1 MNHIARAVCLLVGLW
16 LAPVPPSLAA
26 DSSASQR
33 PAFYVAKPT
42 WHETLIASRVA
53 LRSQQRD
60 EAGRP
65 FISGVFRGGDGAHHV
80 KVRVAGWRELYLI
93 VDDAGDYSN
102 DVANWAEAKLVA
114 RDGSEVFLDTIEPVS
129 AQQAW
134 GSFKRDN
141 KSTVGGPMQIT
152 ERRFSRGLGTHARSV
167 IRFRLDRDWEF
178 FEAWVGIDVS
188 RGKEGSVRFI
198 VANSPD
204 AAKALS
210 PEQQLWEL
218 LARDFSDPESR
229 RQMRW
234 EREDRIWEKDWS
246 QPSELAE
253 RYARATRGAS
263 ANRAVELAHAAN
275 DAKSLAAVR
284 AICLHSRA
292 GEEAL
297 AELKAFNFPA
307 LRLAIE
313 DLAKTFGDGYARGA
327 AYLERLNRLEKRLA
341 ELRSRDA
348 KRLSLTPGFSPVT
361 TAPDVRQAVST
372 ASPPHGKAAEAAPAA
387 ARARDTGLMPGV
399 NESAHTDQLI
409 RLAAELRAL
418 SHEALLANPL
428 LDFDELLLVR
438 RRADRLGLP
447 QNWQGNSSLP
457 RTGYDNEIAVL
468 NLRELLQHP
477 DRAPTSQL
485 STLFKPDAGKFI
497 GDLKLH
503 FDADRLLFSS
513 IGTHDRWQVFE
524 LRFDPASSIQ
534 HPASSIR
541 QVTPADLPDVDHYD
555 ACYLAD
561 DRILFCSTACFAG
574 VPCVDGS
581 DHVANLYR
589 LEADGHTI
597 RQLCLDQDHNWS
609 PTMLANGRVLY
620 QRWEYADTP
629 HAHTRLLFHMNPDG
643 TGQCEYYG
651 SNSYWPNA
659 VFYARP
665 LPGHPTKVVAIVG
678 GHHGVP
684 RMGELVIFDPAKGRR
699 EADGAVQRIPGYGK
713 KVEPIIK
720 DQLVDDSWPKFLH
733 PFPLN
738 EHYFLVSAK
747 PTPDAL
753 WGIYLVDVFD
763 NLLLLAEL
771 PGHALLEPTPLRKS
785 PRPPVIPDRVDPKRK
800 DALVYLQDIYQ
811 GDGLKGVPRGAV
823 KSLRV
828 FAYHWAFQ
836 NMGGLLGTIGLDGP
850 WDVRRIL
857 GTVPVEADGSAY
869 FRVPANTP
877 ISVQPLDA
885 EGKALQ
891 LMRSWFT
898 AMPGENLSCVGCHE
912 RQNSAPLSV
921 PVSAFVARKP
931 SEIQPWLGPPRGFN
945 FAREVQPVLDR
956 HCVSCHDGQ
965 SREGKQLVDLRGVEK
980 VADFLLT
987 TPGHAGRH
995 GGKFSVGY
1003 ANLHRF
1009 VRRPGI
1015 ESDYH
1020 LLTPL
1025 EYHADT
1031 TELVQLLKKGH
1042 YAVKLDAEAWDR
1054 LVTWIDLNAPYH
1066 GSWGEQIANASAQC
1080 NRRRELRKL
1089 YAGMEEDDPE
1099 NLIASVAAD
1108 VRRLTTSSV
1117 SEKVSEKASSNP
1129 SPSHSPTHPLTRS
1142 PALAGW
1148 PFDAVEAARRQAALG
1163 PTTKRTVTLA
1173 AGITLDLV
1181 LIPTGEFIMGD
1192 ENASPEERPTA
1203 PVRITKPFWMARAE
1217 ISNEQFAQFEP
1228 THDSH
1233 VESKNAYQFGVHG
1246 YPVNEPQQPVVRVSW
1261 EQAMAFC
1268 RWLSAKT
1275 GERFALPTEAQWE
1288 WAARA
1293 GTATPF
1299 SFGDPASDFSKH
1311 ANLSDA
1317 KLVEFASDPYT
1328 VFEPLKSP
1336 TPYEDYIPKDTRF
1349 HDGALVT
1356 ARVGSFAPNAW
1367 GLHDLHGNVWEWTLS
1382 AHRPYPYR
1390 DDDGRNALDT
1400 PHQRVVRGGSWR
1412 DRPHRATSAYRLAY
1426 EPWQRVFN
1434 VGFRVV
1440 CEGDGNTTTTSL
1452 ERPRAADLRLAGE
1465 PPARYRPQA
1474 HTTET
1479 ENDD

>member
-1 MNHIARAVCLLVGLW
+1 MTMSSTIEQQRASVVECAAQRRFGFRTDEEILRPAPFDFDRPSALLSK
-16 LAPVPPSLAA
+16 APLRGALQKLAA
-26 DSSASQR
+26 SLTMLGVCASFVTLTR
-33 PAFYVAKPT
+33 AEPNPPPLPFYIKKAT
-42 WHETLIASRVA
+42 WQETMLASREA
-53 LRSQQRD
+53 LRAQRHTESATD
-60 EAGRP
+60 PSRP
-65 FISGVFRGGDGAHHV
+65 FISDVFRGGDGAHHV
-80 KVRVAGWRELYLI
+80 KVRLAGWRDLYLI

-102 DVANWAEAKLVA
+102 DVANWAEAKLIA

-152 ERRFSRGLGTHARSV
+152 ERRFARGLGTHARSV
-167 IRFRLDRDWEF
+167 IHYKLDRDFEF
-178 FEAWVGIDVS
+178 FESWVGVDVS
-188 RGKEGSVRFI
+188 RGKEGRLRFL

-204 AAKALS
+204 VAKGLA

-218 LARDFSDPESR
+218 LTRDFADHESR
-229 RQMRW
+229 RQIRW
-234 EREDRIWEKDWS
+234 EREDHIWEKDWLETG
-246 QPSELAE
+246 ELAT
-253 RYARATRGAS
+253 RYAQATRGSSAS
-263 ANRAVELAHAAN
+263 AAIELARAAT
-275 DAKSLAAVR
+275 DAKSLAVVR
-284 AICLHSRA
+284 AFYLRSRA
-292 GEEAL
+292 GEEART
-297 AELKAFNFPA
+297 EVKRFDFVA
-307 LRLAIE
+307 LRRAID
-313 DLAKTFGDGYARGA
+313 DLTKTFGDQYAKGS
-327 AYLERLNRLEKRLA
+327 AYRARLDKLEKSVAARRDRPEATEQLIAASA
-341 ELRSRDA
+341 ELR
-348 KRLSLTPGFSPVT
+348 
-361 TAPDVRQAVST
+361 
-372 ASPPHGKAAEAAPAA
+372 
-387 ARARDTGLMPGV
+387 GLF
-399 NESAHTDQLI
+399 
-409 RLAAELRAL
+409 
-418 SHEALLANPL
+418 HEALLANPL
-428 LDFDELLLVR
+428 LDFDQILLIR

-457 RTGYDNEIAVL
+457 RAGYDNEIAVL

-477 DRAPTSQL
+477 DRLPLSQFT
-485 STLFKPDAGKFI
+485 TLLKPDGSKFV

-513 IGTHDRWQVFE
+513 IGTHDHWQVFE
-524 LRFDPASSIQ
+524 LRFNPSSINHQ
-534 HPASSIR
+534 PSTIAR
-541 QVTPADLPDVDHYD
+541 QLTPADLPDVDHYD

-589 LEADGHTI
+589 LETDGRTI
-597 RQLCLDQDHNWS
+597 RQLCFDQDHNWS

-659 VFYARP
+659 IFYARP

-699 EADGAVQRIPGYGK
+699 EADGVVQRIPGYGK

-747 PTPDAL
+747 PTPDAH
-753 WGIYLVDVFD
+753 WGVYLVDVFD
-763 NLLLLAEL
+763 NMLLLAEL
-771 PGHALLEPTPLRKS
+771 PGHALLEPTPLRKT
-785 PRPPVIPDRVDPKRK
+785 PRPPVIPDRVDPRRK

-811 GDGLKGVPRGAV
+811 GDGLRGVPRGAV

-850 WDVRRIL
+850 WDIRRML

-912 RQNSAPLSV
+912 RQNSAPPSM
-921 PVSAFVARKP
+921 PVTAFVARKP
-931 SEIQPWLGPPRGFN
+931 SEIQPWLGPPRGFH
-945 FAREVQPVLDR
+945 FAREVQPVLDGN
-956 HCVSCHDGQ
+956 CVSCHDGQ
-965 SREGKQLVDLRGVEK
+965 VRDGRAVLDLRGTEK
-980 VADFLLT
+980 LADFLLT

-1042 YAVKLDAEAWDR
+1042 YDVKLDAEAWDR

-1066 GSWGEQIANASAQC
+1066 GSWGEEIANATAQC

-1089 YAGMEEDDPE
+1089 YAGMEDDDPE
-1099 NLIASVAAD
+1099 NLVASVAAD
-1108 VRRLTTSSV
+1108 VRRLTPSTV
-1117 SEKVSEKASSNP
+1117 SEKVSERVSEKASSNP
-1129 SPSHSPTHPLTRS
+1129 SPSHSPAHPLTRS
-1142 PALAGW
+1142 PRDESRSLLTSGATLKGW
-1148 PFDAVEAARRQAALG
+1148 PFDAAGAARRQAALG
-1163 PTTKRTVTLA
+1163 PTTKRTFTLAPGVTLELA
-1173 AGITLDLV
+1173 
-1181 LIPTGEFIMGD
+1181 LIPAGEFIMGD
-1192 ENASPEERPTA
+1192 DSASPDERPAA
-1203 PVRITKPFWMARAE
+1203 PVRIPKPFWMARTE
-1217 ISNEQFAQFEP
+1217 ISNAQFAEFEP

-1233 VESKNAYQFGVHG
+1233 VESKTAYQFGVHG

-1268 RWLSAKT
+1268 RWLSTKT
-1275 GERFALPTEAQWE
+1275 GERFSLPTEAQWE

-1299 SFGDPASDFSKH
+1299 HFGDLASDFSKH
-1311 ANLSDA
+1311 ANFADA

-1328 VFEPLKSP
+1328 VFTPLKNPSH
-1336 TPYEDYIPKDTRF
+1336 YEDYIPKDTRF
-1349 HDGALVT
+1349 HDGALITV
-1356 ARVGSFAPNAW
+1356 RVGSFAPNTW
-1367 GLHDLHGNVWEWTLS
+1367 GLQDMHGNVWEWTVTS
-1382 AHRPYPYR
+1382 HRPYPYA
-1390 DDDGRNALDT
+1390 DGDGRNDGNAT
-1400 PHQRVVRGGSWR
+1400 EKKVARGGSWR

-1440 CEGDGNTTTTSL
+1440 CGGD
-1452 ERPRAADLRLAGE
+1452 PKA
-1465 PPARYRPQA
+1465 
-1474 HTTET
+1474 TET
-1479 ENDD
+1479 ASAAAPR